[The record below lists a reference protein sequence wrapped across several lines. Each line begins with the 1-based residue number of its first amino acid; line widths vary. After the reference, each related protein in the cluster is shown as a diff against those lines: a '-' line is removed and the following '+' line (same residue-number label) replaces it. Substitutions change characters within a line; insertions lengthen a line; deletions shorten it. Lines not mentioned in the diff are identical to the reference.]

1 MKRKATTS
9 AKVEPSYFKELKE
22 QFLFNINA
30 IVEMENVP
38 SDLILNSDHTG
49 ITFVSSSAWT
59 MGAKGSK
66 RVEAVGLNDK
76 R

>member
-22 QFLFNINA
+22 QFLFDINA

-38 SDLILNSDHTG
+38 SDLILNWDHAD
-49 ITFVSSSAWT
+49 ITFISSSTWT

-66 RVEAVGLNDK
+66 RIEAVGLNDK
-76 R
+76 Q